1 MFTPLTTVGQLTA
14 TALLVAVLAVTAVLA
29 YAAGPR
35 LKSHLR
41 ADAAEAVQAVA
52 FTLVAIAVG
61 TQLVEV
67 WNVRG
72 VVIEA
77 YTDVRPTA
85 EDSVKALI
93 TVLVFGVAYTIT
105 RLTKRAIGIGAG
117 RDAISN
123 HQREILHHVAQILVY
138 LPAIIFAVILWRVPV
153 SNILLSAGALGV
165 VVGLAARQTL
175 GAVLAGFVIL
185 FSRPFEVGDW
195 VEIEGN
201 EGTVTDISIVN
212 TRLRTFDDELVMLP
226 NDEVTNSPIT
236 NRSRNGRLR
245 VQLDIGVDYDTDVTR
260 AMEVAAEAM
269 DGLDELRDRPT
280 PEVVVDEFEDSAVGL
295 SLRFWI
301 SDPTIRRKWDAQN
314 AVAESVKA
322 AFEDEGIEIPF
333 PQRVLSGREQAPV
346 RVDDRVA
353 EQDDAATDDANVDDT
368 DDDDA
373 GAESSETAEQAVEPV
388 EGDDGD

>member
-1 MFTPLTTVGQLTA
+1 MFIPLTTTSQLTV
-14 TALLVAVLAVTAVLA
+14 TGLLIAALAVTAALA
-29 YAAGPR
+29 YVAGPY
-35 LKSHLR
+35 LKAHLN

-61 TQLVEV
+61 IQLIDV
-67 WNVRG
+67 WNVRD
-72 VVIEA
+72 VVISA

-85 EDSVKALI
+85 EDGVKGLI

-138 LPAIIFAVILWRVPV
+138 LPAVLFAVILWRVPV

-175 GAVLAGFVIL
+175 GAVLAGFVLL

-201 EGTVTDISIVN
+201 EGMVTDVSIVN
-212 TRLRTFDDELVMLP
+212 TELRTFDDELVMLP

-236 NRSRNGRLR
+236 NRSRNDRLR
-245 VQLDIGVDYDTDVTR
+245 VQLDVGVDYDTDVGH
-260 AMEVAAEAM
+260 AMEVAASAM
-269 DGLDELRDRPT
+269 DGLGELRDHPA
-280 PEVVVDEFEDSAVGL
+280 PEVVVDQFKDSAVEL
-295 SLRFWI
+295 TLRFWI
-301 SDPTIRRKWDAQN
+301 SDPTIRRKWNAQN
-314 AVAESVKA
+314 AVAEAVKA
-322 AFEDEGIEIPF
+322 AFEAEGIHIPF
-333 PQRVLSGREQAPV
+333 PQRVLSGREQSPV
-346 RVDDRVA
+346 NIDEQVA
-353 EQDDAATDDANVDDT
+353 ASDGADEGD
-368 DDDDA
+368 
-373 GAESSETAEQAVEPV
+373 AESAEPAVESV
-388 EGDDGD
+388 KGDDGD

>member
-1 MFTPLTTVGQLTA
+1 MFAPLTTTGQLTA
-14 TALLVAVLAVTAVLA
+14 TALLVGALAATAALA

-35 LKSHLR
+35 LKAHVN
-41 ADAAEAVQAVA
+41 ADAAEAAQAVA

-61 TQLVEV
+61 IQLVEV
-67 WNVRG
+67 WNVRD
-72 VVIEA
+72 VVIGA

-93 TVLVFGVAYTIT
+93 TLLVFGVAYTIT

-138 LPAIIFAVILWRVPV
+138 LPAVIFAVILWRVPV

-165 VVGLAARQTL
+165 VIGLAARQTL
-175 GAVLAGFVIL
+175 GAVLAGFVLL

-212 TRLRTFDDELVMLP
+212 TQLRTFDDELVMLP

-236 NRSRNGRLR
+236 NRSRSGRLR
-245 VQLDIGVDYDTDVTR
+245 VQLDVGVDYDTDVGR

-269 DGLDELRDRPT
+269 DGLGELRDHPT
-280 PEVVVDEFEDSAVGL
+280 PEVVVEQFGDSAVGL
-295 SLRFWI
+295 TLRFWI
-301 SDPTIRRKWDAQN
+301 SDPTIQRKWDAQN
-314 AVAESVKA
+314 AVAEAVKA
-322 AFEDEGIEIPF
+322 AFEAEGIEIPF
-333 PQRVLSGREQAPV
+333 PQRVLSGREQPPV

-353 EQDDAATDDANVDDT
+353 EPDESVAD
-368 DDDDA
+368 
-373 GAESSETAEQAVEPV
+373 GASEADSAEQSEQAVDPV

>member
-1 MFTPLTTVGQLTA
+1 MFAPLTTTGQLTA
-14 TALLVAVLAVTAVLA
+14 TALLVAALAGTAVLA
-29 YAAGPR
+29 YAAGPW
-35 LKSHLR
+35 LKARVS
-41 ADAAEAVQAVA
+41 ADAAEAIQAVA

-61 TQLVEV
+61 IQLIEV
-67 WNVRG
+67 WNVRD
-72 VVIEA
+72 VVVGA

-93 TVLVFGVAYTIT
+93 TLLVFGVAYTIT

-138 LPAIIFAVILWRVPV
+138 LPAVIFAVILWRVPV

-165 VVGLAARQTL
+165 VIGLAARQTL
-175 GAVLAGFVIL
+175 GAVLAGFVLL

-195 VEIEGN
+195 VEIEGE

-212 TRLRTFDDELVMLP
+212 TQLRTFDDELVMLP

-245 VQLDIGVDYDTDVTR
+245 VQLDVGVDYDTDVGR
-260 AMEVAAEAM
+260 AMEVAADAM
-269 DGLDELRDRPT
+269 AGLDEVRDHPT
-280 PEVVVDEFEDSAVGL
+280 PEVVVDRFGDSAVGL
-295 SLRFWI
+295 TLRFWI

-314 AVAESVKA
+314 AVAEAVKA
-322 AFEDEGIEIPF
+322 AFETEGIEIPF
-333 PQRVLSGREQAPV
+333 PQRVLSGREQPPV
-346 RVDDRVA
+346 RVDDGAGEPDGSVV
-353 EQDDAATDDANVDDT
+353 DDADGDDADGDD
-368 DDDDA
+368 
-373 GAESSETAEQAVEPV
+373 SSEPAEGTV